1 MSAKMTK
8 QQSATLTIEGMTCA
22 GCSRRVEV
30 ALSKTP
36 GVLSA
41 SVNLMTAEA
50 AVLFD
55 PALISTDMLIA
66 SVVRAGYGA
75 KLQVPESN
83 GDTEDIVEKERIR
96 ACRRML
102 LAWVLTGPGLL
113 LMLGGMLLGWMP
125 PHHAMLE
132 VLLALPVLLIAGA
145 ATFQKAW
152 KTSIALAP
160 NMDALI
166 ALGSGAAFLTGPFH
180 VAGFPIA
187 NYAGVGAMIVAFHL
201 TGRYLEAR
209 AKGRASSAIAQLLS
223 LGSKTARIERNGII
237 SEVPVEALVIHDVF
251 IVRPGEKI
259 PTDGVVIEGQS
270 AVDESMATGEPLPVD
285 KAPHSPV
292 IGGTINTT
300 GVLHVRATAVGQDT
314 FLANVIRVV
323 KQAQASKVPIQAM
336 ADRITTIFVPIIL
349 LIAAATFGL
358 WLFLPHFMQTLTAW
372 APGILPWVPRERETL
387 SALSQAVFAAVAV
400 LVIACPCAMGL
411 ATPTALMVGSGV
423 GARKGILF
431 RDGEAMETLRSIR
444 AIAFDKTGTLTF
456 GKPAVTD
463 AMVVDDVSME
473 TLLHMA
479 CSVEHESEH
488 PMAAAVVAYATE
500 HGATFSSAEAFQAEP
515 GKGAQ
520 ARVGGV
526 EVYVGKLDYL
536 REHGVDCSPLEATAF
551 AFQQEAKTI
560 VAVALDKKAAGLFAV
575 SDTLKPDAVT
585 AIQAL
590 RDISNAPELALITGD
605 HTTTAAV
612 VARHLGITRVLADVL
627 PAGKAEAVR
636 RLQAEYGKVAMV
648 GDGINDAAAL
658 AQADVGIALGT
669 GTDIA
674 IETAGVTLI
683 RTDLA
688 SVYTAMRL
696 SDAIVRKIFQNLGW
710 ALGYNLL
717 AIPLAIL
724 GLLHPLVA
732 EVAMALSSINVVLNS
747 LRLRNFH
754 S

>member
-1 MSAKMTK
+1 MSEQLSVILA
-8 QQSATLTIEGMTCA
+8 IEGMTCA
-22 GCSRRVEV
+22 SCSRRVEV

-41 SVNLMTAEA
+41 SVNLMTNEA

-55 PALISTDMLIA
+55 PASVSTDVLVA
-66 SVVRAGYGA
+66 SVTRVGYGA
-75 KLQVPESN
+75 KLRMPDTVENS
-83 GDTEDIVEKERIR
+83 GDTADQELKR
-96 ACRRML
+96 AYRRML
-102 LAWVLTGPGLL
+102 LAWVLTGPGMI
-113 LMLGGMLLGWMP
+113 LMLGGMLSGWIP

-132 VLLALPVLLIAGA
+132 VLLALPVLVIAGA
-145 ATFQKAW
+145 ATFHMAW
-152 KTSIALAP
+152 KTSLALSP

-180 VAGFPIA
+180 AAGFPVA

-209 AKGRASSAIAQLLS
+209 AKGRASSAISQLLS
-223 LGSKTARIERNGII
+223 LGAKTARIERQGVTL
-237 SEVPVEALVIHDVF
+237 EVPVEAIVVDDILV
-251 IVRPGEKI
+251 VRPGEKI
-259 PTDGVVIEGQS
+259 PTDGEVVEGLS

-300 GVLHVRATAVGQDT
+300 GVLRVRATAVGQDT

-349 LIAAATFGL
+349 LIAAATFCL
-358 WLFLPHFMQTLTAW
+358 WLFLPHLMQTLTAW
-372 APGILPWVPRERETL
+372 APGILPWVPRDRETL

-423 GARKGILF
+423 GARCGILF

-456 GKPAVTD
+456 GKPSVTD
-463 AMVVDDVSME
+463 AMVVEGVSME
-473 TLLHMA
+473 TLLRA
-479 CSVEHESEH
+479 AGSVEQESEH
-488 PMAAAVVAYATE
+488 PIAASIVKYVTE
-500 HGATFSSAEAFQAEP
+500 HGAAFAHVEAFKSEP

-520 ARVGGV
+520 ARIDDA

-536 REHGVDCSPLEATAF
+536 REHGIDCSPLEASAD

-560 VAVALDKKAAGLFAV
+560 VAVAIDKKAAGLFAV
-575 SDTLKPDAVT
+575 SDTLKPDAVS

-590 RDISNAPELALITGD
+590 RAISNAPELALITGD
-605 HTTTAAV
+605 HATTAEV
-612 VARHLGITRVLADVL
+612 VAHQLGITRILADVL
-627 PAGKAEAVR
+627 PAAKAEAVR

-688 SVYTAMRL
+688 SVNTAIRL

-732 EVAMALSSINVVLNS
+732 EAAMALSSINVVLNS
-747 LRLRNFH
+747 LRLRSFH